1 MKLIKFTQV
10 VRSREEY
17 PVYINPDN
25 VSRVRIL
32 TRHEKLSAAPEAT
45 TYLVMGSASIHL
57 SESLEEVI
65 AALTSPTL
73 ATRLAAKL

>member
-10 VRSREEY
+10 VKSREEY
-17 PVYINPDN
+17 PVYINPDT
-25 VSRVRIL
+25 VTRVRPS
-32 TRHEKLSAAPEAT
+32 HNDAPPSAKT
-45 TYLVMGSASIHL
+45 HLVMGAHYIHL
-57 SESLEEVI
+57 TESLEEVV

>member
-10 VRSREEY
+10 VKGGDEF
-17 PVYINPDN
+17 PVYVNPES
-25 VSRVRIL
+25 VTRVRPS
-32 TRHEKLSAAPEAT
+32 HNDAAHPLAKT
-45 TYLVMGSASIHL
+45 HLVMGAHYIHL
-57 SESLEEVI
+57 TESLEEVI